1 MFRKIID
8 GEITD
13 EDLDAVKYPHTEICH
28 QYLEKYVVADYI
40 AFYIATGYYHSALWE
55 SSFKQHFN
63 SAADIFNISLE
74 DKDMVIA
81 KVKEILNIKYS
92 LHIIEENPK
101 LKLDKLWDEEA

>member
-1 MFRKIID
+1 MFRKVIN

-13 EDLDAVKYPHTEICH
+13 EELDSVKYPHTEICH
-28 QYLEKYVVADYI
+28 KYLEKYVVADYI
-40 AFYIATGYYHSALWE
+40 AFYLATGYYHDALWE

-74 DKDMVIA
+74 DKNTVIT

-92 LHIIEENPK
+92 LNITEEKPK
-101 LKLDKLWDEEA
+101 LKLEKLWNE